1 MGSTV
6 FALLVLSSGYLFLR
20 RWRVTRAS
28 VVRSDGHAL
37 YFSVV
42 IAALALVL
50 NAALV
55 RWQITNGGWPF
66 ALLNE
71 KMASLLMSFATE
83 PKYLVFGETA
93 LWSVLISAIYL
104 VLLNEPIR
112 RCDSLRIQL
121 YLRLSCLAELE
132 EFLLTTNRRNLPV
145 MITLAS
151 KKVYVGFSIETPD
164 GREQS
169 NWVRL
174 EPLLSGYRDDQ
185 HEFKHTTNYGWLH
198 AEGAPAGFR
207 RSDFDILLP
216 APDIVSVH
224 AFDLAVYV
232 AQFGGATEIGD
243 KAIEHDAQRRPTEL
257 SPAETQYWGYV
268 VMLASLPLLS
278 HFAGTTGFIAGAFLA
293 LMLGAASALEE
304 AGDSIDMSDSTPPQP

>member
-6 FALLVLSSGYLFLR
+6 FVLLVLSSGYLFLR

-28 VVRSDGHAL
+28 VIRSDGHAL

-55 RWQITNGGWPF
+55 QWQIANGGWPF
-66 ALLNE
+66 ALLDE
-71 KMASLLMSFATE
+71 KMANLLRSFATE
-83 PKYLVFGETA
+83 QKYLVFGETA

-112 RCDSLRIQL
+112 RCESLRIQL

-132 EFLLTTNRRNLPV
+132 EFLLTTSRRNLPV
-145 MITLAS
+145 MVTLAS

-174 EPLLSGYRDDQ
+174 EPLLSGYRDD
-185 HEFKHTTNYGWLH
+185 EYAFKHTTNYGWLH
-198 AEGAPAGFR
+198 ADGAPEGFR

-216 APDIVSVH
+216 ASDIVSVH

-232 AQFGGATEIGD
+232 AQFGGGTEIGS
-243 KAIEHDAQRRPTEL
+243 KVIEHDAQSRSTER

-268 VMLASLPLLS
+268 VVLASLPLLS
-278 HFAGTTGFIAGAFLA
+278 HFAGLVGLIVGAFLA
-293 LMLGAASALEE
+293 LVLGVASALEE
-304 AGDSIDMSDSTPPQP
+304 AGDSIAIPGSAPPPA